1 MVIGLRTPKDPSL
14 HSVPLWMTHREE
26 LPSFKKTEEQCET
39 KLDYWIYMLKNM
51 ETSTTNL
58 PCNNHIQTIKELE
71 QAVRLASMNKE
82 DRAEYEANLRNLR
95 DHWALEHTHQR
106 ETKEAREEGL
116 KEGRHEGRHEEKYEN
131 ARKMKQRGYPVEE
144 IQEIT
149 GLSPET
155 IEGL

>member
-1 MVIGLRTPKDPSL
+1 
-14 HSVPLWMTHREE
+14 
-26 LPSFKKTEEQCET
+26 
-39 KLDYWIYMLKNM
+39 M

-95 DHWALEHTHQR
+95 DHWALEHTYQR
-106 ETKEAREEGL
+106 EKREEHE
-116 KEGRHEGRHEEKYEN
+116 KGRQEEKYEN
-131 ARKMKQRGYPVEE
+131 ARNFKALGVSVDIISKA
-144 IQEIT
+144 T